1 MKRYNNMLTA
11 YNAVTSIIEKVEAK
25 AVNNV
30 TIAQLLTAKDVA
42 ILSANNINPNRTA
55 KQTRR
60 SMAAWFRSH
69 EMPTYSIEVEERG
82 QWIEA
87 EYGDDKNLIM
97 ELAQLGL
104 DNGYDVRIKNNVN
117 GCLRYKQGANWID
130 FPKA

>member
-1 MKRYNNMLTA
+1 MERFNNMLTA
-11 YNAVTSIIEKVEAK
+11 YNAVTSIIEKVNAK
-25 AVNNV
+25 AINNV
-30 TIAQLLTAKDVA
+30 AIEQLLTANNVA
-42 ILSANNINPNRTA
+42 ILAANNINTTRTA

-82 QWIEA
+82 QWVEV

-104 DNGYDVRIKNNVN
+104 DNGYDVRVRNNVN

-130 FPKA
+130 LPKA